1 MILSTSFLRLPILLT
16 ALMALTACGLQDDYQ
31 LTLECRGAVETL
43 SKKSHQPA
51 DDGSRDEAR
60 RYAFRLREL
69 EGYTCHT
76 WRNDKIACIRS
87 LDDEDTY
94 LHESLTVHRQ
104 AMTVEHVA
112 TLEKKRTGLVREENF
127 QGKCAKLPS
136 SD

>member
-1 MILSTSFLRLPILLT
+1 MISASSSIRLLILLT
-16 ALMALTACGLQDDYQ
+16 SCAWLTACGLQEDYR
-31 LTLECRGAVETL
+31 LTLECRGAVDTL
-43 SKKSHQPA
+43 SKKSHEPA
-51 DDGSRDEAR
+51 DDGSRNETR
-60 RYAFRLREL
+60 RYAFQLREL

-94 LHESLTVHRQ
+94 LHESLTIHRQ

-112 TLEKKRTGLVREENF
+112 TVEKKTTGLVREENF
-127 QGKCAKLPS
+127 QGKCSKVPL

>member
-1 MILSTSFLRLPILLT
+1 MISASSNIRLLILLMFS
-16 ALMALTACGLQDDYQ
+16 AWLTSCGLQDDYR
-31 LTLECRGAVETL
+31 LTLECRGAVDTL
-43 SKKSHQPA
+43 SKKSHEPA
-51 DDGSRDEAR
+51 DDGSRDETR

-76 WRNDKIACIRS
+76 WRNDKIACIRT

-94 LHESLTVHRQ
+94 LHESLTIHSQ

-112 TLEKKRTGLVREENF
+112 TVEKKITGLVREENF
-127 QGKCAKLPS
+127 QGKCSELPL

>member
-1 MILSTSFLRLPILLT
+1 MISASPSIRLLILLT
-16 ALMALTACGLQDDYQ
+16 SGVWLTACGLQEDYR
-31 LTLECRGAVETL
+31 LTLECRGTVEAL
-43 SKKSHQPA
+43 SKKTHEPA
-51 DDGSRDEAR
+51 ETTSREEGR
-60 RYAFRLREL
+60 LYAFRLREL

-94 LHESLTVHRQ
+94 LHESLTIHRA

-112 TLEKKRTGLVREENF
+112 TVEKKRTGLVREENF
-127 QGKCAKLPS
+127 QGKCSKAPL